1 MAVRSVV
8 QREII
13 EVPFLLP
20 DGSNKRHPALVV
32 SVPDLQQEEDGL
44 FYAVLISTK
53 NHHSRYTLE
62 IKPEDIVSDNKLLHQ
77 SYFVTHMV
85 TYFLCR
91 DVTKRL
97 GCFVSKSRFNEVVE
111 AVIDNVFGDPLDES

>member
-1 MAVRSVV
+1 MVV
-8 QREII
+8 KNVFQREIV
-13 EVPFLLP
+13 EVPFFLP

-32 SVPDLQQEEDGL
+32 SVPDLQQDEDGL

-53 NHHSRYTLE
+53 CHHPHYALE
-62 IKPEDIVSDNKLLHQ
+62 IKPEDIVSDNKLQRQ
-77 SYFVTHMV
+77 SYFVTHIM

-97 GCFVSKSRFNEVVE
+97 DCFVSKARFNEVVD
-111 AVIDNVFGDPLDES
+111 AVINNIFGEPLDES